1 MKSFAFER
9 VHYYTN
15 NGQDIEQS
23 IRYALTGRIEKADNI
38 PFTLATDCLQY
49 QIKSARATVCK
60 GTDIKAHIKQDK
72 ATAYIYGSND
82 NIAYVMS
89 PAEYIEFVE
98 RFGTVTRESSKNGG
112 AVKTRLKSEG
122 REMKA
127 WLAGR

>member
-1 MKSFAFER
+1 MEHFTFER
-9 VHYYTN
+9 VHHYAN
-15 NGQDIEQS
+15 NGQDVERS
-23 IRYALTGRIEKADNI
+23 IRYALTGRTEKADNI

-49 QIKSARATVCK
+49 QIKGARATVCK
-60 GTDIKAHIKQDK
+60 GTDIRAHIERDK

-98 RFGTVTRESSKNGG
+98 RFGTVTRESNKNGG
-112 AVKTRLKSEG
+112 AVKTRLKAEG
-122 REMKA
+122 REMKE